1 MSALNPPTKPC
12 HNCRRQ
18 RLRCD
23 RSYPHCN
30 KCVNAGKECLGYGK
44 LFRWT
49 GSVASR
55 GKLAGRTSSA
65 PLDAAAAAAAGAAA
79 SSASA
84 SDAGSVTGSMPE
96 TPENLS
102 VTTPARLEFLP
113 SVTPSTSPQT
123 TDVEALR
130 HDGTQQDGHVQL
142 VVRSPSSTSSEFSI
156 SSPWALA
163 DPLYQ
168 DMQVCKDLVSHDLPD
183 RNPFRGLLPLTRAH
197 PLLQHI
203 IVAASAA
210 HMSNLVRAPL
220 AYQLK
225 DVDHD
230 LTAGI
235 EQASRRALKDALIAK
250 TKALTLMRGA
260 VENIDTTGGDVVLA
274 AALFFIN
281 VELIESGKHGWKA
294 HLEGAGRIMSL
305 LQPNMVADSALRDY
319 MLSDC
324 FIYFIL
330 ASAFMPAASF
340 DAQSYFQPAQIPS
353 ILQRAAANSYL
364 CCPPEIL
371 TILHS
376 ASQLSNVPSDVA
388 SQEKIRDAGLALIQ
402 EAQSFD
408 INGWANDVRNISY
421 LQDAPIQSRIHA
433 GSAHRLAACLYILQA
448 IPSLSKMKN
457 HDEMAEQLSREIF
470 EHLSSIPDEDPNF
483 KATTWPTFIAGAE
496 AHGRARRDW
505 VMDRLQRLVVSCP
518 WGFLYTAMEALQVIW
533 DLDNKRKGTKS
544 WVQTLKNPEMNF
556 LIV

>member
-1 MSALNPPTKPC
+1 MDSTNPPTKPC

-23 RSYPHCN
+23 QSYPHCN
-30 KCVNAGKECLGYGK
+30 KCTAAGKECLGYGK

-49 GSVASR
+49 GAVASR

-65 PLDAAAAAAAGAAA
+65 PVDAAARTAARATRVAGRKADLDFLTP
-79 SSASA
+79 SSSPPALC
-84 SDAGSVTGSMPE
+84 SDAGTPVDMSMSE
-96 TPENLS
+96 Y
-102 VTTPARLEFLP
+102 
-113 SVTPSTSPQT
+113 QG
-123 TDVEALR
+123 DVK
-130 HDGTQQDGHVQL
+130 L
-142 VVRSPSSTSSEFSI
+142 VLRSPSPESAVT
-156 SSPWALA
+156 SPWALA

-168 DMQVCKDLVSHDLPD
+168 DMQYDHRYYLSYFTNRVCKDLVSQDVPE

-220 AYQLK
+220 ANHPK
-225 DVDHD
+225 GVDD
-230 LTAGI
+230 GVTAGI
-235 EQASRRALKDALIAK
+235 EQASRRALQDALVAK
-250 TKALTLMRGA
+250 SKALTLMRGA
-260 VENIDTTGGDVVLA
+260 VENIKTTGGDVVLA

-305 LQPNMVADSALRDY
+305 LQPDSVADTALRDY

-340 DAQSYFQPAQIPS
+340 DTQSYFQPSQIPF

-376 ASQLSNVPSDVA
+376 ASQLSNVSPDVA
-388 SQEKIRDAGLALIQ
+388 PEEDVRAAGLVLIQ
-402 EAQSFD
+402 EAQAFD
-408 INGWANDVRNISY
+408 INGWANDVRNMSY

-448 IPSLSKMKN
+448 IPSMSQMN
-457 HDEMAEQLSREIF
+457 DHGQVAEALSRDIF
-470 EHLSSIPDEDPNF
+470 KHLSSIPDNDPNF

-496 AHGRARRDW
+496 AGGRARREW
-505 VMDRLQRLVVSCP
+505 VMDRLQRLVRSCP
-518 WGFLYTAMEALQVIW
+518 WGFIYTAMETLQVIW
-533 DLDNKRKGTKS
+533 DLDNKGQGTKS
-544 WVQTLKNPEMNF
+544 WVQTLKDPQMNF
-556 LIV
+556 LMV

>member
-1 MSALNPPTKPC
+1 M
-12 HNCRRQ
+12 Q
-18 RLRCD
+18 
-23 RSYPHCN
+23 
-30 KCVNAGKECLGYGK
+30 
-44 LFRWT
+44 W
-49 GSVASR
+49 
-55 GKLAGRTSSA
+55 
-65 PLDAAAAAAAGAAA
+65 
-79 SSASA
+79 
-84 SDAGSVTGSMPE
+84 
-96 TPENLS
+96 
-102 VTTPARLEFLP
+102 
-113 SVTPSTSPQT
+113 STI
-123 TDVEALR
+123 
-130 HDGTQQDGHVQL
+130 
-142 VVRSPSSTSSEFSI
+142 SPS
-156 SSPWALA
+156 PACVVGGPRALA

-168 DMQVCKDLVSHDLPD
+168 DMQYSHRYYLSYFTNRVCKDLVSQDLPE

-220 AYQLK
+220 AYQFK
-225 DVDHD
+225 GTEDGIA
-230 LTAGI
+230 AGI
-235 EQASRRALKDALIAK
+235 EQASRHALQDALVAK
-250 TKALTLMRGA
+250 SKALTLMRGA
-260 VENIDTTGGDVVLA
+260 VEDISTTGGDVVLA

-305 LQPNMVADSALRDY
+305 LQPNMVADAALRDY

-340 DAQSYFQPAQIPS
+340 NTQSYFQPSQIPL

-376 ASQLSNVPSDVA
+376 ASQLSNISPDVA
-388 SQEKIRDAGLALIQ
+388 SEDDVRTAGQLLIQ
-402 EAQSFD
+402 QAQSFD
-408 INGWANDVRNISY
+408 INAWANDVCNMSS

-448 IPSLSKMKN
+448 IPSLSSMSD
-457 HDEMAEQLSREIF
+457 HDEVAEALSRDIF
-470 EHLSSIPDEDPNF
+470 KHLSSIPDDDPNF

-496 AHGRARRDW
+496 AVDCARREW
-505 VMDRLQRLVVSCP
+505 VMDRLQRLVRSCP
-518 WGFLYTAMEALQVIW
+518 WGFIYTAMETLQAIW
-533 DLDNKRKGTKS
+533 DLDSKGKGNKS
-544 WVQTLKNPEMNF
+544 WVQALKDPQMNF

>member
-1 MSALNPPTKPC
+1 
-12 HNCRRQ
+12 
-18 RLRCD
+18 
-23 RSYPHCN
+23 
-30 KCVNAGKECLGYGK
+30 
-44 LFRWT
+44 
-49 GSVASR
+49 
-55 GKLAGRTSSA
+55 
-65 PLDAAAAAAAGAAA
+65 
-79 SSASA
+79 
-84 SDAGSVTGSMPE
+84 
-96 TPENLS
+96 
-102 VTTPARLEFLP
+102 TTR
-113 SVTPSTSPQT
+113 
-123 TDVEALR
+123 
-130 HDGTQQDGHVQL
+130 
-142 VVRSPSSTSSEFSI
+142 
-156 SSPWALA
+156 
-163 DPLYQ
+163 
-168 DMQVCKDLVSHDLPD
+168 VCKDLVSYDLPD

-220 AYQLK
+220 AYRLK
-225 DVDHD
+225 NADDP
-230 LTAGI
+230 LTADI

-294 HLEGAGRIMSL
+294 HLEGAGHIMSL
-305 LQPNMVADSALRDY
+305 LQPTMMTDTALRDH

-324 FIYFIL
+324 FVYFIF

-340 DAQSYFQPAQIPS
+340 NNPSYFQPAQISS
-353 ILQRAAANSYL
+353 ILRRAAANSYL

-376 ASQLSNVPSDVA
+376 ASQLSNVPPEVA
-388 SQEKIRDAGLALIQ
+388 SEQEIRDAGLALIQ

-408 INGWANDVRNISY
+408 IDRWANDVHNVSY
-421 LQDAPIQSRIHA
+421 MQDAPIQSRIHA

-448 IPSLSKMKN
+448 IPPLSKMKN
-457 HDEMAEQLSREIF
+457 HDEVAEKLSCDIF

-496 AHGRARRDW
+496 ARGRARRDW
-505 VMDRLQRLVVSCP
+505 VMERLQRLHVSCP
-518 WGFLYTAMEALQVIW
+518 WGFLNTAMETLQIIW
-533 DLDNKRKGTKS
+533 DLDSQGRGTRS
-544 WVQTLKNPEMNF
+544 WVQTLKDPDMNF